1 MADFI
6 GMLTGAQSHG
16 CDQNRSLGVAAA
28 YSICDKVWKQYHCHT
43 WRVETREP
51 DTYFII
57 YHSPITELLSPDVHS
72 ADPENPRHQASAP

>member
-28 YSICDKVWKQYHCHT
+28 YRVCDKVWKQCCWHT
-43 WRVETREP
+43 WWVETRAP

-57 YHSPITELLSPDVHS
+57 YHSSITESLSPDVHS
-72 ADPENPRHQASAP
+72 ADAENPCHQASAP